1 MFILQ
6 YISKLIKILRSGASP
21 AQIAGGFILG
31 MMIGLSPSFFTLTN
45 LFLVLL
51 LIILNV
57 NLATA
62 IFSYAIFSG
71 VAYLLDPVSHSLGY
85 QLLVKTEGLR
95 SLWTSLYNSP
105 LVPFTRFNNTV
116 VMGSFVISLILLI
129 PMYFLIKYAVI
140 QYRKKLEPKVQNLKF
155 IKLLKSNQIY
165 QLYERI
171 KLIGE

>member
-1 MFILQ
+1 MFVIQ

-31 MMIGLSPSFFTLTN
+31 MMLGLSPSFFTLTN
-45 LFLVLL
+45 LFLILL

-71 VAYLLDPVSHSLGY
+71 VAYLLDPLAHSLGY
-85 QLLVKTEGLR
+85 HLLVKTGALR

-116 VMGSFVISLILLI
+116 VMGSFVISLLLLL
-129 PMYFLIKYAVI
+129 PLYFLSKYAVV
-140 QYRKKLEPKVQNLKF
+140 QYRKKLEPKVQNWKF
-155 IKLLKSNQIY
+155 MKLLKSSQIY
-165 QLYERI
+165 QLYEKV